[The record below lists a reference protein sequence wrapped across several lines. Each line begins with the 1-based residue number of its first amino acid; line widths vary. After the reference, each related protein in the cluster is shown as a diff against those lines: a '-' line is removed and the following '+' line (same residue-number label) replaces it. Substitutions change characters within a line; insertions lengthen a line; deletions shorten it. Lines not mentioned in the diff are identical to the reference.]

1 MTFVQEREKKA
12 KKKERK
18 KAAASEGPDG
28 NNEGETVPT
37 SESRLITAKEAET
50 EESPVTSTKRPQKAS
65 QFTKPS
71 KSKSIPPPL
80 RNRGKRR
87 MQQWIW
93 IIFTAVV
100 VLALFLL
107 GNIGFYSNLG
117 HNLRMQN
124 YGF

>member
-1 MTFVQEREKKA
+1 MQEREKKA

-18 KAAASEGPDG
+18 KVAGTEASDG
-28 NNEGETVPT
+28 SHDGETVPT
-37 SESRLITAKEAET
+37 SELPVVKEPEI
-50 EESPVTSTKRPQKAS
+50 EESPLTMTKRPQKPS
-65 QFTKPS
+65 QFTKQS
-71 KSKSIPPPL
+71 KAKSIPPPL
-80 RNRGKRR
+80 RIRGKRK

-93 IIFTAVV
+93 IILTAVV

-117 HNLRMQN
+117 HNLRMRN